1 MKEEDTIMS
10 VDEALKK
17 SNDEW
22 TAGVQRA
29 VDLCKQA
36 EDSKVL
42 VRVELIGLTLALR
55 ESLRQFEAGDQPNV
69 LAWVLHTLR
78 EKT

>member
-1 MKEEDTIMS
+1 MNN
-10 VDEALKK
+10 
-17 SNDEW
+17 NDEW

-36 EDSKVL
+36 EDGKVL

-55 ESLRQFEAGDQPNV
+55 EALRQFEPSAQPGV
-69 LAWVLHTLR
+69 LTWILHTLR
-78 EKT
+78 EKP

>member
-1 MKEEDTIMS
+1 MNED
-10 VDEALKK
+10 EKAQK

-36 EDSKVL
+36 EDSQTL

-55 ESLRQFEAGDQPNV
+55 EALRQFEPNMQPGV
-69 LAWVLHTLR
+69 LTWITHTLR